1 MLTGTLLAESL
12 RVGHDLRVAD
22 LVVTRLGRHDVS
34 RSTAPSAEQPRADGD
49 GAVDGQPDV
58 WTFVDF
64 AAPDERAAELAD
76 ALAAALL
83 PDLGWYAD
91 FTVAGDH
98 VVVFAGR
105 VFRYRI
111 GDAAGRRAAVEHGL
125 AAGTPAH
132 QLDWGD

>member
-1 MLTGTLLAESL
+1 MLTGTLLVESL
-12 RVGHDLRVAD
+12 RPGHDLRIAD
-22 LVVTRLGRHDVS
+22 LLVTRIGRHDVT
-34 RSTAPSAEQPRADGD
+34 RSTTPSAEADGG
-49 GAVDGQPDV
+49 GAAEGQPDV

-64 AAPDERAAELAD
+64 AAPDERAGELAD

-83 PDLGWYAD
+83 AELGWYAD
-91 FTVAGDH
+91 FTVGGDH

-111 GDAAGRRAAVEHGL
+111 GDAAGRREAVEHGL
-125 AAGTPAH
+125 AAGTPPH

>member
-34 RSTAPSAEQPRADGD
+34 RSTLPDAPPSADGG
-49 GAVDGQPDV
+49 GAAEGQPDV

-64 AAPDERAAELAD
+64 EAPDERAGALAD

-83 PDLGWYAD
+83 PEMGWYAD
-91 FTVAGDH
+91 FTVGDDR

-111 GDAAGRRAAVEHGL
+111 GDEAGRREAIEHGL
-125 AAGTPAH
+125 AAGTPPH
-132 QLDWGD
+132 QLDWEQ